1 MPLTIKTEEKKNI
14 NSNAQD
20 STAILDKDKIR
31 EIIAKRAAKEFK
43 DGDVVTLGIGLPTAV
58 ANYIPKGMKI
68 WFHSE
73 SGLLGQGHDKEESK
87 RDRKVVN
94 AGGIDVEH
102 IEGAAFF
109 DSQMAFTMMRGGHI
123 DATVLGALQVDSDG
137 SLASWIIPGKFTP
150 GIGGSMDLVV
160 GAKKVIVAMEHTAK
174 GAPKI
179 LKECTL
185 PLTATGE
192 VDLII
197 TEKAVIEV
205 TKQGLLL
212 KEISPYSTLEDVL
225 ASTEAELIVP
235 NELLNK

>member
-1 MPLTIKTEEKKNI
+1 MI
-14 NSNAQD
+14 
-20 STAILDKDKIR
+20 
-31 EIIAKRAAKEFK
+31 
-43 DGDVVTLGIGLPTAV
+43 
-58 ANYIPKGMKI
+58 
-68 WFHSE
+68 
-73 SGLLGQGHDKEESK
+73 
-87 RDRKVVN
+87 
-94 AGGIDVEH
+94 
-102 IEGAAFF
+102 
-109 DSQMAFTMMRGGHI
+109 RGGHI
-123 DATVLGALQVDSDG
+123 DATVLGALQVDEMG
-137 SLASWIIPGKFTP
+137 NLANWVVPGKLVP
-150 GIGGSMDLVV
+150 GMGGAMDLVV

-197 TEKAVIEV
+197 TEKAGIEV

-235 NELLNK
+235 KELLGK